1 MENNLKNGDFVALK
15 SGGPTMTVKHEMQ
28 NGTWECSWF
37 DKAQV
42 LQIGYFTPQQLNI
55 LKVD

>member
-1 MENNLKNGDFVALK
+1 MENNLKKGDLVVLK
-15 SGGPTMTVKHEMQ
+15 SGGPIMTVKHEMA

-42 LQIGYFTPQQLNI
+42 LQFGYFTAPQLIIQ
-55 LKVD
+55 K